1 MDYISI
7 LTDPAHWMFE
17 LTVQLLVDGL
27 LLGVGWRLGMRWVKR
42 HDRRHH
48 NHESAEDTAAAMAEV
63 HAALEREVPCP
74 TCGAYDPTLCEV
86 LHPLVKQQREAESRL
101 MAAIGKADAKTQLRL
116 RIRALEAQSA
126 VDEARGD
133 DGA

>member
-1 MDYISI
+1 MDILTDYISI

-48 NHESAEDTAAAMAEV
+48 NHESEEDTARAMAEV
-63 HAALEREVPCP
+63 HAALERDGWEPDDGTVS
-74 TCGAYDPTLCEV
+74 DDWWLDE
-86 LHPLVKQQREAESRL
+86 
-101 MAAIGKADAKTQLRL
+101 
-116 RIRALEAQSA
+116 LEA
-126 VDEARGD
+126 ARQRKLRAID
-133 DGA
+133 KMDPAARLIYLKAHPEMIEEDI